1 MEEAGKRGT
10 RVELPLS
17 RWENKG
23 VWSDGGQPSGQ
34 SKTVQRHCAVL
45 WQNTENRSSHS
56 KKCTPAYFRVP
67 KHLNACL
74 DFQVHVE
81 YILQCLQTS
90 EKEGVEV
97 SRNRRCRDKVWKEK
111 DIAVAG
117 ESPMVGRAQ
126 FHQRDNEAA
135 LIPSLFPFSLPPTPS
150 SPTPP
155 ALWWVGS
162 LCSLGNNPSHL

>member
-1 MEEAGKRGT
+1 MQLHILVSAAAICVRRRRGRKRNMEEAGKRGT

-97 SRNRRCRDKVWKEK
+97 SRNRRCRDKVWKERYRS
-111 DIAVAG
+111 G
-117 ESPMVGRAQ
+117 WG
-126 FHQRDNEAA
+126 
-135 LIPSLFPFSLPPTPS
+135 IPHGGQGSIPPERQ
-150 SPTPP
+150 
-155 ALWWVGS
+155 
-162 LCSLGNNPSHL
+162 